1 MPSLTLRDIPEDLYR
16 RLKERA
22 ATRHRS
28 MNGEVLTILERA
40 LASGR
45 LPAEPILE
53 RARELQEGAELPPLD
68 DDFLRS
74 ARGRGRP

>member
-22 ATRHRS
+22 AARHRS

-53 RARELQEGAELPPLD
+53 RARELRDGAEPPPLD
-68 DDFLRS
+68 DDFLRR